1 MSFVT
6 VNGAG
11 LYYTERGSGPTVVF
25 SHGLFWSSQM
35 FAAQFAALS
44 ETHRCIAFDHRGQ
57 GQSELTKS
65 GYDMDSLTLDA
76 ASLLEELKAGPCH
89 WVGLSMGGFV
99 GMRLAARRPELIRS
113 LSLLNTASD
122 AEPEENRGKFKVMG
136 ALARVLGMQL
146 FAGTAMKQLFGKS
159 FLNDPA
165 RKAQRKELRNRLVA
179 NRRAGAVRSLN
190 AVVNRKPIVN
200 DELHSIRAPTLVI
213 AGEEDVSIVPARAQ
227 RTAAAIPG
235 AAFELIPRAGH
246 TSTLEEP
253 ELLTQALRTFISKV
267 ESR

>member
-11 LYYTERGSGPTVVF
+11 LYYVERGSGPAVVF
-25 SHGLFWSSQM
+25 SHSLFWSSRM
-35 FAAQFAALS
+35 FEAQFTALS

-57 GQSELTKS
+57 GKSELTKS
-65 GYDMDSLTLDA
+65 GYGMDSLALDA
-76 ASLLEELKAGPCH
+76 ASLLEELKAAPCH

-99 GMRLAARRPELIRS
+99 GMRLGARRPELIRS

-122 AEPEENRGKFKVMG
+122 VEPEENRGKYKVMG
-136 ALARVLGMQL
+136 ALARVLGMQP
-146 FAGTAMKQLFGKS
+146 FAGTVMKALFGKS
-159 FLNDPA
+159 FMNDPA
-165 RKAQRKELRNRLVA
+165 RKAQRKEMRNRLVA
-179 NRRAGAVRSLN
+179 NRPAGAIRSLN
-190 AVVNRKPIVN
+190 AVVDRKPIHE
-200 DELHSIRAPTLVI
+200 ELHAIRAPTLVI

-235 AAFELIPRAGH
+235 AGFELIPRAGH
-246 TSTLEEP
+246 TSTVEEP